1 MARPRAK
8 VALSISTRI
17 SGAADTL
24 PTYRGFLLAMED
36 AAARADLPV
45 ELVWQMYDDA
55 GDTVRTVA
63 LAEEMIADPEVVA
76 VVGPMGST
84 EAFANSP
91 LFDQAG
97 LLQVSPCASHPDLCR
112 RGYRT
117 FFRLVANEDV
127 QGLELARVARSY
139 LHASRIAVVHDADA
153 FGTVVADRICNGFES
168 LGGTVVDRIVFDVKD
183 FDAVEVATKLKAS
196 TAEVFVFGVHAHE
209 GKLISTAAR
218 DAGVRAPFLGTDGM
232 KTSFFLGGGDD
243 RGEAYHTHTGA
254 DFRRL
259 ASAAD
264 FRQRY
269 VARFPEDSTYSAET
283 YDAVMLVVEA
293 IVRAGGP
300 DRSGVLE
307 AFRSLGTHQGITG
320 PISFSPDG
328 EREGAFASLYRVT
341 SDGTT
346 STMSYLG
353 TTTELLAGSDAER

>member
-1 MARPRAK
+1 VARPRAK

-24 PTYRGFLLAMED
+24 PTYRGFVIAMEE
-36 AAARADLPV
+36 AAARQDLPV

-63 LAEEMIADPEVVA
+63 LAEDMIADPEVVA

-91 LFDQAG
+91 LFDRAG
-97 LLQVSPCASHPDLCR
+97 LLQVSPCSSHPDLCQ

-127 QGLELARVARSY
+127 QGQELARVARSY
-139 LHASRIAVVHDADA
+139 LHASRIAVVHDSDA
-153 FGTVVADRICNGFES
+153 FGTVVADRICKGFEA

-183 FDAVEVATKLKAS
+183 LDPAAVAAQIQAS

-209 GKLISTAAR
+209 GRLVSAAAR

-232 KTSFFLGGGDD
+232 KTSFFLGGGDG
-243 RGEAYHTHTGA
+243 RGEALHTHTGA

-264 FRQRY
+264 FRERY
-269 VARFPEDSTYSAET
+269 VARFPEDSTYSPEA
-283 YDAVMLVVEA
+283 YDAAMLVVEA
-293 IVRAGGP
+293 IVRAGRP
-300 DRSGVLE
+300 DRAAVLE
-307 AFRSLGTHQGITG
+307 AFRSIGTYDGITG
-320 PISFSPDG
+320 PISFSPTG

-341 SDGTT
+341 SDGADR
-346 STMSYLG
+346 TMSYLG
-353 TTTELLAGSDAER
+353 TTTELLAGTDTER